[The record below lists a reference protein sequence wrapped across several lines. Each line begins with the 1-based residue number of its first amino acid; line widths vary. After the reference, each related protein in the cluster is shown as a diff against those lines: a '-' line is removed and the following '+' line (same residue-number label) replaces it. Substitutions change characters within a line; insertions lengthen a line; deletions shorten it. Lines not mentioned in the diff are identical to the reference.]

1 MVLHGSNVGHLV
13 QLQPGGGGAGA
24 EGGRAVRLHDGEH
37 RGGLRRG
44 EAVRAHPGWGAP
56 GQQGIRHRTAAK

>member
-1 MVLHGSNVGHLV
+1 MAVHGAEQQRVVHL
-13 QLQPGGGGAGA
+13 QQGGRGAGA
-24 EGGRAVRLHDGEH
+24 EGRRPVRLHDGEH